1 MIWTCKKCG
10 GEIIGIAKGTF
21 KSGWGYLN
29 RDGDIKKLEEYDV
42 DYGIIEYKCEDCGAT
57 GERIVDVAE
66 WK

>member
-1 MIWTCKKCG
+1 MRWTCKKCG
-10 GEIIGIAKGTF
+10 GEIIGIVNGTF

-42 DYGIIEYKCEDCGAT
+42 DYGINEYKCEDCGAT

-66 WK
+66 WE